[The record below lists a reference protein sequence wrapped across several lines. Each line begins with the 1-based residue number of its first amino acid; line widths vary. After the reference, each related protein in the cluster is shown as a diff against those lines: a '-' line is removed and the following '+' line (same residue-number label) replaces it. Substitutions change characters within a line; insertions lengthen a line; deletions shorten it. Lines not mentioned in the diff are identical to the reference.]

1 MKLNRLAA
9 FVLVKLTAPRCG
21 FRLSRDGIYY
31 DTEEE
36 RVYFTRNIDDDD
48 CGFLRHMREYHENG
62 EIADNFSLKL
72 WTVLHEVGHYYT
84 MDETEDDL
92 DTRALCAMIPVEQA
106 RKSVEI
112 QDMYFNIE
120 NEFIATDWAID
131 FALTHPKL
139 CRFFTRLL

>member
-9 FVLVKLTAPRCG
+9 LILVKLVAPRCRFG
-21 FRLSRDGIYY
+21 FSREGIYY

-36 RVYFTRNIDDDD
+36 RVYFTRTIDDDD

-62 EIADNFSLKL
+62 EIADTLPLKV
-72 WTVLHEVGHYYT
+72 WVILHEVGHYYT
-84 MDETEDDL
+84 IDEVADDV
-92 DTRALCAMIPVEQA
+92 DTRALCAMISVEDA
-106 RKSVEI
+106 RKDTQI

-131 FALTHPKL
+131 FALAHPKL
-139 CRFFTRLL
+139 CRFFAALL